1 MKRIPLVSNTVIYA
15 FLILG
20 SVVMLF
26 PFVWMI
32 ISAFKTQ
39 SEIVAFPPTFL
50 PNDPTLSNFI
60 EVWNEVDFGRYMLN
74 SVFVLVVK
82 TVIILYTSMLAG
94 YVFSKLT
101 FKGRDAIFLGILA
114 TMMVPFP
121 VTMLTLYQQ
130 MYWFKWIDS
139 YHALIWTAAFSAFGI
154 FVMRQFMDGIP
165 NDLIEAAR
173 IDGAGEFKILH
184 RIVIPLVK
192 PALSALAIFTILA
205 VWNDF
210 LWPFLVL
217 NSDSNYTVPVGL
229 ALFRGRYYTEYGI
242 QLAGAVITVIPVI
255 VAFLFLQKQFV
266 KGVVFSG
273 LKE

>member
-1 MKRIPLVSNTVIYA
+1 MKRTPIVSNTVIYA
-15 FLILG
+15 FLILC
-20 SVVMLF
+20 SAVMLF

-32 ISAFKTQ
+32 LSAFKTQ
-39 SEIVAFPPTFL
+39 SEIVAFPPTFF
-50 PNDPTLSNFI
+50 PNNPTLDNFI
-60 EVWNEVDFGRYMLN
+60 EVWNEVDFGRYMVN

-94 YVFSKLT
+94 YVFSKLK
-101 FKGRDAIFLGILA
+101 FKGREGIFLAILA

-165 NDLIEAAR
+165 NELIEAAR

-184 RIVIPLVK
+184 GIVTPLVK